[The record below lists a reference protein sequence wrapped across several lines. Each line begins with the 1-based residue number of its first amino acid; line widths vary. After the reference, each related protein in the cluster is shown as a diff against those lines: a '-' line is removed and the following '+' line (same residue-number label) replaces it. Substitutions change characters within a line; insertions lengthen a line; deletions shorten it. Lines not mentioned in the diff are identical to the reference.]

1 MMAKRG
7 DKTLA
12 ILIDAVVDEWPLYV
26 IEDKHGCR
34 HGIARKAVVR
44 GLRDYAAR
52 AGWVDATTRA
62 QWLADAGNTFHTQH
76 PALSLAITAAK
87 R

>member
-12 ILIDAVVDEWPLYV
+12 ILIDGVVDEWPLYV
-26 IEDKHGCR
+26 IEDRHGLR
-34 HGIARKAVVR
+34 HGIARKAIVR

-62 QWLADAGNTFHTQH
+62 QWLADAGTTFAPQQRTL
-76 PALSLAITAAK
+76 ALAIAAAK